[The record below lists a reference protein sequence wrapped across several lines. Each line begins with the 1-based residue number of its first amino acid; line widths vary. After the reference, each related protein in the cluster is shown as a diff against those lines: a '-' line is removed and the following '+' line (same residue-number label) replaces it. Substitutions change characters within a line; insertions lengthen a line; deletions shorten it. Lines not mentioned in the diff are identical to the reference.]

1 MKKEKRMHK
10 SIRTRTFT
18 YLMLSMVI
26 LIMGFT
32 VLFFGYQSRLYEKEY
47 ATTQLFGAEK
57 TAESV
62 SNLLM
67 EIRQNAYYLCCNES
81 LAKVLVNDEN
91 MSFLKQGL
99 ELRQILTVYTDVPSS
114 SNLSNTYACLLVD
127 NQFDIT
133 MSVGQI
139 KSLRDSINTRVYSS
153 EMVCQE
159 DWYQQTVAR
168 GTQIYAFLD
177 EQQSNRVFFTHLLRN
192 IYITDSRYTNDVGVM
207 LYIMP
212 KSTLTN
218 ALRSSQISEDSI
230 SLLMFDGKILC
241 STDEG
246 KFNSGEVITDDVLP
260 VSRANDSNTIVE
272 VKLDGK
278 KYAMSGRN
286 MDECWQVITL
296 TPAFSMWNSIGEM
309 LPVFAVSAVILIALA
324 MLISTTFAAKLSAPI
339 AALSGAMQETR
350 SKGELPSP
358 IPVPKADREIEYLY
372 QSYNEIAENIR
383 HVTEMEKQK
392 ASELQRTELKAL
404 QSQINPH
411 FLYNTLDSVNC
422 IALMN
427 GEEDI
432 AAMVTALISILK
444 YSVHFTKTYVSLQEE
459 INYLQQYITI
469 QKLRF
474 GDNFH
479 IELDIPEQFM
489 QVQVAKLMIQPLVEN
504 ALFHAEN
511 SEQMLEIRVWCEEK
525 DGLILIHVCDNGTTA
540 DAEQLNAMLSDQ
552 SATERFGIGIR
563 NVNRRIQLMSGGNCG
578 IHYQR
583 GPEGGLDAVIS
594 LPHVAC

>member
-1 MKKEKRMHK
+1 MHGKRLHN
-10 SIRTRTFT
+10 SIRTRTFS
-18 YLMLSMVI
+18 YLMFSMVLLI
-26 LIMGFT
+26 LGFT
-32 VLFFGYQSRLYEKEY
+32 VLFVGYQSRNYEKEY
-47 ATTQLFGAEK
+47 ASTQLFGTEK
-57 TAESV
+57 TAEAV
-62 SNLLM
+62 SNLLTD
-67 EIRQNAYYLCCNES
+67 IRQNAYYLCCNES
-81 LAKVLVNDEN
+81 LADVLVNDEGMN
-91 MSFLKQGL
+91 FLKQGL
-99 ELRQILTVYTDVPSS
+99 ELRQILSVYTDVPSS

-127 NQFDIT
+127 SQFDIT
-133 MSVGQI
+133 MSVGQM

-177 EQQSNRVFFTHLLRN
+177 EEQSNRVFFTHLLRN
-192 IYITDSRYTNDVGVM
+192 TYIKDSRYTNDVGVM

-212 KSTLTN
+212 KSTLHN
-218 ALRSSQISEDSI
+218 LLRGSQISENSI
-230 SLLMFDGKILC
+230 SLLLFDGKILC
-241 STDEG
+241 STDETLLSAG
-246 KFNSGEVITDDVLP
+246 LGVTDEVLP
-260 VSRANDSNTIVE
+260 VSRLKNTDSLVE
-272 VKLDGK
+272 VKLGGQT
-278 KYAMSGRN
+278 YAMSGCS
-286 MDECWQVITL
+286 MDERWQVLTL
-296 TPAFSMWNSIGEM
+296 TPAFSIWNSVGEM
-309 LPVFAVSAVILIALA
+309 LPVFAVSAVILIVLA
-324 MLISTTFAAKLSAPI
+324 MGISSIFAARLSAPI
-339 AALSGAMQETR
+339 SRLSQEMRDTR
-350 SKGELPSP
+350 SKSELPTP

-372 QSYNEIAENIR
+372 QSYNEIAENIL

-432 AAMVTALISILK
+432 AAMVSSLISILK
-444 YSVHFTKTYVSLQEE
+444 YSVHFTKVYVSLQEE

-474 GDNFH
+474 RDNFRF
-479 IELDIPEQFM
+479 ILDIPEEFM

-525 DGLILIHVCDNGTTA
+525 DGQILIHVCDNGTTA
-540 DAEQLNAMLSDQ
+540 DTEQLNRMLADQ
-552 SATERFGIGIR
+552 TATERFGIGIR
-563 NVNRRIQLMSGGNCG
+563 NVNRRIQLMSGGKCG
-578 IHYQR
+578 IHYER
-583 GPEGGLDAVIS
+583 SAEGGLDAVIR
-594 LPHVAC
+594 LPHTEC